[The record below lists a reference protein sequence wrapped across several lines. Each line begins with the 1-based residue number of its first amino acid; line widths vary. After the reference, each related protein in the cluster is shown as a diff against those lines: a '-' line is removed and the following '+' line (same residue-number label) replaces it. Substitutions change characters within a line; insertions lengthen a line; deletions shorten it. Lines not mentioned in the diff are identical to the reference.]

1 MIPVAREHRDP
12 LDVDLDD
19 EELREEVDL
28 LMRLIEAAAGCAGH
42 LQQAAIDAVLFD
54 GGAPG
59 G

>member
-1 MIPVAREHRDP
+1 VAREHRDP